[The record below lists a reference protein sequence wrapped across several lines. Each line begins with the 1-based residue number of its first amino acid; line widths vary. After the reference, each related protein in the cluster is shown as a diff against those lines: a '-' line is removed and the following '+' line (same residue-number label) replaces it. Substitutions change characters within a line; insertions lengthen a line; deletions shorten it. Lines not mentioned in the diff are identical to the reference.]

1 MQAQEQT
8 RMRPDTTTAR
18 YQVFD
23 PLLPAAQASEM
34 LRLCERHGS
43 YGMYSEEGT
52 ADDLGSGLPQRYDAA
67 INFVRSGGRFGRHE
81 PVAVLAARTNY
92 FRETYAYRDRVAL
105 PGIEPFWHHEGFFA
119 AARDIHRRDIVE
131 PAIVYANI
139 LLPGQELAVHTDV
152 PEFRGMSR
160 MSDPQ
165 WLLVAM
171 HHSRLFERWR
181 LPIVTAV
188 AYFDQ
193 CEGGEFAFY
202 PDGADGPART
212 VPVKHN
218 TAVILDTDSVFHGV
232 DRVAERDRPLPA
244 LQPGMRLS
252 FEGDGSWRVGHGD
265 QALERYRW
273 GEIRFSV
280 SWKAYCYAD
289 DAERRAAREHTDDL
303 TRPHALE
310 TIRDDLRRRGRSEAG
325 QDDPR
330 LLALA
335 IIEEYVRFPAA
346 APSDGTASA
355 QA

>member
-1 MQAQEQT
+1 MQASAHET
-8 RMRPDTTTAR
+8 SASSR
-18 YQVFD
+18 YRVFD
-23 PLLPAAQASEM
+23 PLLPADQAREM
-34 LRLCERHGS
+34 IRLCERFGS

-52 ADDLGSGLPQRYDAA
+52 ADDMGSGLPQRYDAA

-105 PGIEPFWHHEGFFA
+105 PGIEPFWHYQGFFES
-119 AARDIHRRDIVE
+119 ARAIHGRPIVE

-160 MSDPQ
+160 MTDPQ

-171 HHSRLFERWR
+171 HHSGLFERWR

-202 PDGADGPART
+202 PEGPDGPART
-212 VPVKHN
+212 LPVRHN

-232 DRVAERDRPLPA
+232 DRVAERDTPLPA
-244 LQPGMRLS
+244 LQPGMRLA
-252 FEGDGSWRVGHGD
+252 FEGDGTWRVGRDGE
-265 QALERYRW
+265 ALARYRW

-289 DAERRAAREHTDDL
+289 EAERRIATEHADDL
-303 TRPHALE
+303 TRERALE
-310 TIRDDLRRRGRSEAG
+310 VLLADLRRRGRADDAG
-325 QDDPR
+325 ADPR
-330 LLALA
+330 QLGLA
-335 IIEEYVRFPAA
+335 IIEEYVRFPAPTA
-346 APSDGTASA
+346 ADAGARA
-355 QA
+355 VH

>member
-1 MQAQEQT
+1 MDAIGERPPGAQ
-8 RMRPDTTTAR
+8 R
-18 YQVFD
+18 YRIFD
-23 PLLPAAQASEM
+23 PLLPRSLADEM
-34 LRLCERHGS
+34 PRLCERFGS

-52 ADDLGSGLPQRYDAA
+52 ADDMGSGLPQRYDAA
-67 INFVRSGGRFGRHE
+67 IHFVRSGGRLGRRE
-81 PVAVLAARTNY
+81 PVAVLATRTNY

-105 PGIEPFWHHEGFFA
+105 SGIEPFWHYEGFFE
-119 AARDIHRRDIVE
+119 AARAIHGRPIVE

-160 MSDPQ
+160 LGDPQ

-171 HHSRLFERWR
+171 HHSGLFDRWR

-202 PDGADGPART
+202 PDGADGEAH
-212 VPVKHN
+212 VLPVRHN
-218 TAVILDTDSVFHGV
+218 TAVILDTDTVFHGV
-232 DRVAERDRPLPA
+232 DRVAERGKPLPA
-244 LQPGMRLS
+244 LRPGMRLA
-252 FEGDGSWRVGHGD
+252 FGGDATWRVGSD
-265 QALERYRW
+265 DATLARYRW

-289 DAERRAAREHTDDL
+289 DGERRTVLEHRDDL
-303 TRPHALE
+303 SRAKVLE
-310 TIRDDLRRRGRSEAG
+310 ILGDDLRRRGRIATSEP
-325 QDDPR
+325 DPR
-330 LLALA
+330 TLALA

-346 APSDGTASA
+346 TAGAGATDAGATGTP
-355 QA
+355 

>member
-1 MQAQEQT
+1 MNAA
-8 RMRPDTTTAR
+8 RSTASPYR
-18 YQVFD
+18 VFD
-23 PLLPAAQASEM
+23 PLLPAELAREM
-34 LRLCERHGS
+34 IALCERFGS

-67 INFVRSGGRFGRHE
+67 INFVRSGGRFGRQE
-81 PVAVLAARTNY
+81 PIAVLAARTNY

-105 PGIEPFWHHEGFFA
+105 PGIEPFWRYEGFFD
-119 AARDIHRRDIVE
+119 AARAIHGRPIVE

-171 HHSRLFERWR
+171 HHSGLFERWR

-188 AYFDQ
+188 AYFDE
-193 CEGGEFAFY
+193 CAGGEFAFY
-202 PDGADGPART
+202 PEGASGPART
-212 VPVKHN
+212 LPVRHN

-232 DRVAERDRPLPA
+232 DRVAERDKPLPA
-244 LQPGMRLS
+244 LAPGMRLT
-252 FEGDGSWRVGHGD
+252 FAGEGNWRIGAD
-265 QALERYRW
+265 DAPLATYRW

-289 DAERRAAREHTDDL
+289 EGERRHAAEHTDDV
-303 TRPHALE
+303 TRAYAVDTLKA
-310 TIRDDLRRRGRSEAG
+310 DLRDRGRIGAAEP
-325 QDDPR
+325 DPR
-330 LLALA
+330 DLALA
-335 IIEEYVRFPAA
+335 IIEEYVRFPAPAEPGEARPA
-346 APSDGTASA
+346 AS
-355 QA
+355 